1 MLLYRRCQD
10 TPACQF
16 YTFGPK
22 PASFCWLK
30 RAQKL
35 SGAIFGVQLDDNK
48 YDLTEGVNLN
58 GFNLGRAVP
67 ARSVQACKAHCSSK
81 ADCKWF
87 VHHNS
92 TCQLKT
98 PWSGALT
105 RLLGTKL
112 SDASIKAA
120 AAAARRA
127 RLQQQQQN
135 VVTPA
140 AVPSLDFLSVYV
152 PAKLQA
158 DRDAAAAAAA
168 AASAAVA
175 TPGGYAMGV
184 ISPADDATVTTPG
197 ADAMSAS
204 SYTPGG
210 YALEDVIT
218 PGGYALGVASVTP
231 GGYALSTASI
241 TPGGYALGDS
251 SVTPGGYILREAS
264 IAPGGY
270 ALGDS
275 SVTPGGYALG
285 TASVTRGGYA
295 MAVTPGGYAL
305 ADAAD
310 AEAMELDQFM
320 SEVLDNINNDVP
332 AVQEPEVP
340 AGGCNSEIQLG
351 FSVLNTNCAQMVV
364 RQPGSEFVSANTC
377 SDNHTGFCALR
388 CRHYRRC
395 RCRSSCMCSCSLLS
409 AEPQAGLSHL

>member
-10 TPACQF
+10 TPLCQF

-35 SGAIFGVQLDDNK
+35 AGAVFGVQLDDNK

-67 ARSVQACKAHCSSK
+67 ARSVQACKAHCSSN

-112 SDASIKAA
+112 SNASIKAA

-127 RLQQQQQN
+127 RRQQQQQT

-158 DRDAAAAAAA
+158 DHDAAAAAA

-175 TPGGYAMGV
+175 TPGGYALGV
-184 ISPADDATVTTPG
+184 ISPTDDATVTIPG

-210 YALEDVIT
+210 YALDVDVIT
-218 PGGYALGVASVTP
+218 PGGYALGMASITP
-231 GGYALSTASI
+231 GGYALGTASV

-264 IAPGGY
+264 ISPGGY
-270 ALGDS
+270 ALSDS
-275 SVTPGGYALG
+275 SVAP
-285 TASVTRGGYA
+285 GGYA

-305 ADAAD
+305 TNAAD

-320 SEVLDNINNDVP
+320 SEALDNINNDVP
-332 AVQEPEVP
+332 VAQEPEVP
-340 AGGCNSEIQLG
+340 AGECKLY
-351 FSVLNTNCAQMVV
+351 VHT
-364 RQPGSEFVSANTC
+364 EF
-377 SDNHTGFCALR
+377 
-388 CRHYRRC
+388 
-395 RCRSSCMCSCSLLS
+395 
-409 AEPQAGLSHL
+409 